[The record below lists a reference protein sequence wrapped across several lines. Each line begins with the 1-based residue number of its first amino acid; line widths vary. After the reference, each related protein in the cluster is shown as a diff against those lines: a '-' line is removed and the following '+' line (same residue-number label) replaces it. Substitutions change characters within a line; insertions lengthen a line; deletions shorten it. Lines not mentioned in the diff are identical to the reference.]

1 MKQMNGM
8 KRVKF
13 IEVGPRDG
21 FQNVK
26 EYIPTEE
33 KLKIIDLLVGTG
45 IKTME
50 IGSFVHPKAIPQMKD
65 VKEVVVKTLEKY
77 GESDIEFFA
86 LVPNLFG
93 AKAAA
98 DCGLKKIDTVVSVSE
113 SHNKANINRT
123 VEESLNGL
131 AEIRGA
137 FPEMK
142 IILSLATSFTCPFE
156 GITPVENVLK
166 IIQKGVDEGIHEFC
180 LADTIGQADPLMVRK
195 TVKAVKEALGELN
208 IIAEDLGFMTDEV
221 IELREKTGFPGMK
234 ILQFAFN
241 PDDESID
248 SPHLAPHNS
257 VMYTGTHDN
266 NTVLG
271 WYKDEIDDPT
281 REYLA
286 VYTNRK
292 EYETVPHAMLRTIFA
307 SVSFMAIA
315 TMQDLL
321 ELDGS
326 ARMNLPSTIGGNW
339 QWRMTEDELSKEVEA
354 ELLSLT
360 TIYRRINTKLKPKN
374 NVNQNSKGE
383 KNV

>member
-33 KLKIIDLLVGTG
+33 KLKIIDLLVGTE

-195 TVKAVKEALGELN
+195 TVKAVKEAFPNEYFELHIHDTRGMGLATTLAGIEAGIPHVQAAVGGLGGCPFAPGASGN
-208 IIAEDLGFMTDEV
+208 VASEDLIFMLDAM
-221 IELREKTGFPGMK
+221 G
-234 ILQFAFN
+234 
-241 PDDESID
+241 
-248 SPHLAPHNS
+248 
-257 VMYTGTHDN
+257 
-266 NTVLG
+266 
-271 WYKDEIDDPT
+271 
-281 REYLA
+281 
-286 VYTNRK
+286 
-292 EYETVPHAMLRTIFA
+292 YETGVDFEK
-307 SVSFMAIA
+307 
-315 TMQDLL
+315 LL
-321 ELDGS
+321 AAAKYERQIIDGNYS
-326 ARMNLPSTIGGNW
+326 GHQVNIGGPCEN
-339 QWRMTEDELSKEVEA
+339 
-354 ELLSLT
+354 
-360 TIYRRINTKLKPKN
+360 
-374 NVNQNSKGE
+374 
-383 KNV
+383 